1 MRSGATATPAPRRS
15 CPRIVEDGC
24 SAGTSL
30 RRNTTA
36 GVASRGM
43 VSSASI
49 GSVGARII
57 RPVGWALLGAIGD
70 EAALEVVGGDADGDA
85 VAADHAD
92 PVLAHL
98 SVEAGE
104 HLVVL
109 AAFDLVVASRQ
120 HFRHDSLQLDQVFL
134 AHPLSVYPARR
145 GPRSDAFRGNLLFS
159 FVRPPLSTATLSSGA
174 RRSRAARSTT
184 TSVRATM
191 AAEKTTVHGPP
202 SCRAA

>member
-1 MRSGATATPAPRRS
+1 MARLYRPTAARPSETRPSSRASTSNSGAPASPGLMAVVMMARSSMYSQKASKGPTAETWPVVAFRSRSGATATPAPRRS

-24 SAGTSL
+24 SAGISL

-85 VAADHAD
+85 VATDHAD

-98 SVEAGE
+98 AVEAGE

-109 AAFDLVVASRQ
+109 AALHLVVAAGQ
-120 HFRHDSLQLDQVFL
+120 
-134 AHPLSVYPARR
+134 
-145 GPRSDAFRGNLLFS
+145 
-159 FVRPPLSTATLSSGA
+159 
-174 RRSRAARSTT
+174 
-184 TSVRATM
+184 
-191 AAEKTTVHGPP
+191 
-202 SCRAA
+202 